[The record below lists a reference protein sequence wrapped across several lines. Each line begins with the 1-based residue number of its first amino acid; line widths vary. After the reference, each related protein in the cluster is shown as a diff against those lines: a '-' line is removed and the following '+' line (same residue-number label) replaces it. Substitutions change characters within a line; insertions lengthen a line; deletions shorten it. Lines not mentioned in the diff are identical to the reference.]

1 MQEGWVKRTL
11 EKMVVYFQDDRNGYL
26 YGRHLVATISH
37 VRALSEKGEGG
48 YDMREVTGLYVGK
61 LIYMRV

>member
-1 MQEGWVKRTL
+1 MG
-11 EKMVVYFQDDRNGYL
+11 YFQDDRNGYL

-37 VRALSEKGEGG
+37 VRALFEKGEGG